1 MRVDARHCCSLFR
14 RVGSPGFVGAR
25 NWSSVVEGG
34 GGGGG
39 LTATSSLKSN

>member
-14 RVGSPGFVGAR
+14 RVGAPGFVGAR

-39 LTATSSLKSN
+39 GVDSDIFIKI